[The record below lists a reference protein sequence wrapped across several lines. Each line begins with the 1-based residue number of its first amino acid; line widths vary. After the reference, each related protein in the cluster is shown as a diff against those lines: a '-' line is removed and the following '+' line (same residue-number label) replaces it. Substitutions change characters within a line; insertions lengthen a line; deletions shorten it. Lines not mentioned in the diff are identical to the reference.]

1 VRTRI
6 GSPPRRWLAA
16 LLAIA
21 SLTLQADVVIPS
33 SVYRDG
39 LNFALFES
47 DVRIFNPT
55 GSPVNV
61 TPVFYDQTN
70 GGAAVT
76 KPFITIPP
84 RTQVAYDNVLQSLF
98 GLGKGPFG
106 PIRFETSAPIVVSSS
121 VNNQNGCGNGSV
133 SGQWLPGI
141 DAANALRSGTLVHLA
156 ASADPKTGYRT
167 NLDFMNPGSDSTN
180 VTVKIRRGDGT
191 LLSSATLGVAAN
203 GLVQKAIDDP
213 SFPGVA
219 GTTDTNL
226 WVEFTSDLPV
236 LAFASVIANASG
248 DPFAIVMTADPAVP
262 PVASFGFSPASPL
275 PGQSVT
281 FTDSSSNSP
290 ATQLWS
296 FGDGGTATSGTSV
309 SHAYAAAG
317 TYKAAHFVTN
327 AAGASSQVK
336 DVVVSSGATST
347 PTPTPTPTSGAAV
360 QIQVVASQWDFNP
373 RTVTLK
379 VGTKYQITWTSSDVL
394 HGVGGLALLG
404 IVNCNAIP
412 AQGSCSATITPKS
425 SQVGTYGYAC
435 SQSSCGAGHNSMTGS
450 IVVTN

>member
-1 VRTRI
+1 MRGRI
-6 GSPPRRWLAA
+6 GSTARRRLAA
-16 LLAIA
+16 LLALA

-39 LNFALFES
+39 LNFALFAS

-55 GSPVNV
+55 DSPVNV

-76 KPFITIPP
+76 RPFLTIPA
-84 RTQVAYDNVLQSLF
+84 RAQVAYDNVLQSLF

-121 VNNQNGCGNGSV
+121 VNNLNGCGNGSV

-141 DAANALRSGTLVHLA
+141 DAANALRSGTLVHLGV
-156 ASADPKTGYRT
+156 SADSKTGYRT
-167 NLDFMNPGSDSTN
+167 NLDFMNPGSAGAN

-203 GLVQKAIDDP
+203 GLVQRAIDDP

-226 WVEFTSDLPV
+226 WVEFTSDVPV

-275 PGQSVT
+275 AGQSVT

-290 ATQLWS
+290 VTQLWS
-296 FGDGGTATSGTSV
+296 FGDGGTATGGATV
-309 SHAYAAAG
+309 SHSYAAAG

-327 AAGASSQVK
+327 PAGASAAVK
-336 DVVVSSGATST
+336 DVVVGSAPAATPTAT
-347 PTPTPTPTSGAAV
+347 PTPGATV
-360 QIQVVASQWDFNP
+360 PIQIVASQWDFTPAN
-373 RTVTLK
+373 VTLK

-394 HGVGGLALLG
+394 HGVGGLAGLG
-404 IVNCNAIP
+404 IANCSAIP
-412 AQGSCSATITPKS
+412 AQTSCSATITPKS
-425 SQVGTYGYAC
+425 TQVGRYDYAC
-435 SQSSCGAGHNSMTGS
+435 TQSSCGAGHSTMTGT
-450 IVVTN
+450 ILVQN